1 MSQSQELTVSEAK
14 EVGPLSAQEIKAQ
27 VQLIQEVMQAVM
39 QEGFH
44 YGVIPGTEK
53 PTLLKP
59 GAEKLT
65 TTFRLAPLLNVETR
79 EIGTVHREYEVRC
92 TLVHIPTGR
101 VYGEGVGSCST
112 LESRYRYRNAERICP
127 NCGRPTIIKG
137 RAEYGG
143 GWLCFQKKGGC
154 GAKFTDQDPAL
165 TSQSTGRVENPD
177 IADIYNTVLKMAK
190 KRALIDATLTVTA
203 ASDIFTQDLED
214 YIPPDI
220 SDPMKS
226 ESFTS
231 QVSPMTR
238 QTQLFASV
246 GSGRVITKA
255 QLDILLLSQRRSKV
269 SEAQFKTYLAETHQV
284 AEPKEIKQKDL
295 NEILEWLGSQDANR
309 IEAEKRQAAA
319 VNN

>member
-1 MSQSQELTVSEAK
+1 
-14 EVGPLSAQEIKAQ
+14 
-27 VQLIQEVMQAVM
+27 
-39 QEGFH
+39 
-44 YGVIPGTEK
+44 
-53 PTLLKP
+53 
-59 GAEKLT
+59 LT

-92 TLVHIPTGR
+92 TLVHIPTGH

-137 RAEYGG
+137 RVEYGG

-165 TSQSTGRVENPD
+165 TSQATGRVENPD

-190 KRALIDATLTVTA
+190 KRALIDATLTATA

-214 YIPPDI
+214 YLPPDL
-220 SDPMKS
+220 SDSMKS
-226 ESFTS
+226 ESLTS
-231 QVSPMTR
+231 QSSPMPR
-238 QTQLFASV
+238 PSHPSASA
-246 GSGRVITKA
+246 GNGRVITKA

-269 SEAQFKTYLAETHQV
+269 SDAQFKTYLAETYHV

-295 NEILEWLGSQDANR
+295 NQILEWLDSQEAKK
-309 IEAEKRQAAA
+309 IEAEERQAAA